1 MVMEGVPFSRSVL
14 FGEVDQQ
21 AGDIGIVRNKSS
33 VEVGKTKEGSNVFD
47 LRESWP
53 FCNAV
58 QFYWVHGKLS
68 WSDDH
73 SQIFYLC
80 SCKGTFFQF

>member
-1 MVMEGVPFSRSVL
+1 MVIEGVPFPRSIH
-14 FGEVDQQ
+14 FGEVDQWV
-21 AGDIGIVRNKSS
+21 GNIGIVRNKSS

-47 LRESWP
+47 FRGSWP
-53 FCNAV
+53 FYNTV

-73 SQIFYLC
+73 S
-80 SCKGTFFQF
+80 